1 MTTTIDERKK
11 LKALIAYAATVR
23 DVLVEFSEAV
33 EKASDEN
40 REALRRT
47 HVVAIRVADIMAS
60 HLRRYKKG
68 DPEWSPAEAFDDVLL
83 DLTTLLNQLYASS
96 EPDSIVDY
104 LMCDVP
110 AKWYVQESIDIL
122 YNQSY

>member
-1 MTTTIDERKK
+1 MTTTIDARKRF
-11 LKALIAYAATVR
+11 KALIAYAFTAR
-23 DVLVEFSEAV
+23 DVLFEFSEAV

-68 DPEWSPAEAFDDVLL
+68 DPEWSPSEAFDEVIY
-83 DLTTLLNQLYASS
+83 DLEAILTELWESS
-96 EPDSIVDY
+96 ESESAVDY
-104 LMCDVP
+104 LMRDVP
-110 AKWYVQESIDIL
+110 AKWYVQESINIL
-122 YNQSY
+122 QRHGD